1 MHSSLTRRH
10 LLLAAAASPVALH
23 APNALA
29 DTWPTKPV
37 RIVVPFATGGTTD
50 VLARVLAPQLQRAFD
65 QPFSV
70 DNKSG
75 SGGNLGA
82 AEVAKSPPDGYTL
95 LMGTVGTQAINGAL
109 YAGLPFDPIKDF
121 APITLVANVPN
132 VLVMNPAKMESTG
145 IRSVLDLIKYAKDN
159 PGKLNMASSGSG
171 TSIHLTGELFK
182 TMTGTVMPHTP
193 YKGSGPALAD
203 MVAGKMDVMFDN
215 LPSASPLIKSGKLK
229 ALAVTSTTRS
239 FSMLELPT
247 IDEAGGPL
255 LKGFDAT
262 SWFGILAPTGTSL
275 EIVGKLHAEISRA
288 LGTEAMR
295 QTMLAQGAIPSG
307 MGSAAFGRLITAESY
322 KWAKVIKTSGAHAQ

>member
-1 MHSSLTRRH
+1 MHTALTRRR

-23 APNALA
+23 TPNALA

-109 YAGLPFDPIKDF
+109 YTGLPFDPIKDF

-275 EIVGKLHAEISRA
+275 EIIGKLHAEISRA

-307 MGSAAFGRLITAESY
+307 MGSAAFGRLIIAESY

>member
-1 MHSSLTRRH
+1 MHSYLTRRR
-10 LLLAAAASPVALH
+10 LLLAAAAGPVALH
-23 APNALA
+23 IPNALA
-29 DTWPTKPV
+29 DGWPAKPV

-50 VLARVLAPQLQRAFD
+50 VLARVLAPELQRALG
-65 QPFSV
+65 QPFTV
-70 DNKSG
+70 DNKGG

-109 YAGLPFDPIKDF
+109 YASLPFDPIKDF
-121 APITLVANVPN
+121 APVTLVANVPN

-145 IRSVLDLIKYAKDN
+145 IRSVLDLVKYAKDN

-203 MVAGKMDVMFDN
+203 LVAGKMDVMFDN

-262 SWFGILAPTGTSL
+262 SWFGILAPAGTSL
-275 EIVGKLHAEISRA
+275 EVIGKLHTEISRS

-307 MGSAAFGRLITAESY
+307 MGSAAFGRLITSESY

>member
-1 MHSSLTRRH
+1 MHSALTRRR

-29 DTWPTKPV
+29 DTWPAKPV

-275 EIVGKLHAEISRA
+275 EIIGKLHAEISRA

>member
-1 MHSSLTRRH
+1 M
-10 LLLAAAASPVALH
+10 AEA
-23 APNALA
+23 
-29 DTWPTKPV
+29 WPTKPV

-50 VLARVLAPQLQRAFD
+50 VLARVLAPHLERTFE
-65 QPFSV
+65 QPFTV
-70 DNKSG
+70 DNKAG

-109 YAGLPFDPIKDF
+109 YVSLPFDPVKDF
-121 APITLVANVPN
+121 APVTLVANVPN
-132 VLVMNPAKMESTG
+132 VLVMNPAKMEAAG
-145 IRSVLDLIKYAKDN
+145 IHSVLDLVKYAKDN

-203 MVAGKMDVMFDN
+203 LVAGKMDVMFDN
-215 LPSASPLIKSGKLK
+215 LPSASPFIKSGKLK

-262 SWFGILAPTGTSL
+262 SWFGILAPVGTPL
-275 EIVGKLHAEISRA
+275 EIVGKLHAEISRS

-307 MGSAAFGRLITAESY
+307 MGSAAFGRLITSESY

>member
-1 MHSSLTRRH
+1 M
-10 LLLAAAASPVALH
+10 AEA
-23 APNALA
+23 
-29 DTWPTKPV
+29 WPTKPV

-50 VLARVLAPQLQRAFD
+50 VLARVLAPHLERTFE
-65 QPFSV
+65 QPFTV
-70 DNKSG
+70 DNKAG

-109 YAGLPFDPIKDF
+109 YASLPFDPVKDF
-121 APITLVANVPN
+121 APVTLVANVPN
-132 VLVMNPAKMESTG
+132 VLVMNPAKMEAAG
-145 IRSVLDLIKYAKDN
+145 IHSVLDLVKYAKDN

-182 TMTGTVMPHTP
+182 TMTGTVMPHTA

-203 MVAGKMDVMFDN
+203 LVAGKMDVMFDN
-215 LPSASPLIKSGKLK
+215 LPSASPFIKSGKLK

-262 SWFGILAPTGTSL
+262 SWFGILAPVGTPL
-275 EIVGKLHAEISRA
+275 EIVGKLHAEISRS

-307 MGSAAFGRLITAESY
+307 MGSAAFGRLITSESY

>member
-1 MHSSLTRRH
+1 MHSSLTRRR

-203 MVAGKMDVMFDN
+203 MVSGKMDVMFDN

-275 EIVGKLHAEISRA
+275 EIIGKLHAEISRA

>member
-1 MHSSLTRRH
+1 M
-10 LLLAAAASPVALH
+10 AEA
-23 APNALA
+23 
-29 DTWPTKPV
+29 WPTKPV

-50 VLARVLAPQLQRAFD
+50 VLARVLAPHLERTFE
-65 QPFSV
+65 QPFTV
-70 DNKSG
+70 DNKAG

-109 YAGLPFDPIKDF
+109 YASLPFDPVKDF
-121 APITLVANVPN
+121 APVTLVANVPN
-132 VLVMNPAKMESTG
+132 VLVMNPAKMEAAG
-145 IRSVLDLIKYAKDN
+145 IHSVLDLVKYAKDN

-203 MVAGKMDVMFDN
+203 LVAGKMDVMFDN
-215 LPSASPLIKSGKLK
+215 LPSASPFIKSGKLK

-262 SWFGILAPTGTSL
+262 SWFGILAPVGTPL
-275 EIVGKLHAEISRA
+275 EIVGKLHAEISRS

-307 MGSAAFGRLITAESY
+307 MGSAAFGRLITSESY

>member
-1 MHSSLTRRH
+1 M
-10 LLLAAAASPVALH
+10 AEA
-23 APNALA
+23 
-29 DTWPTKPV
+29 WPTKPV

-50 VLARVLAPQLQRAFD
+50 VLARVLAPHLERTFE
-65 QPFSV
+65 QPFTV
-70 DNKSG
+70 DNKAG
-75 SGGNLGA
+75 SGGNLGT

-109 YAGLPFDPIKDF
+109 YASLPFDPVKDF
-121 APITLVANVPN
+121 APVTLVANVPN
-132 VLVMNPAKMESTG
+132 VLVMNPAKMESAG
-145 IRSVLDLIKYAKDN
+145 IHSVLDLVKYAKDN

-182 TMTGTVMPHTP
+182 AMTGTVMPHTP

-203 MVAGKMDVMFDN
+203 LVAGKMDVMFDN

-262 SWFGILAPTGTSL
+262 SWFGILAPAGTSL
-275 EIVGKLHAEISRA
+275 EIVGKLHAEISRS
-288 LGTEAMR
+288 LGTETMR

-307 MGSAAFGRLITAESY
+307 MGSAAFGRLITSESY

>member
-1 MHSSLTRRH
+1 MHSSLTRRR
-10 LLLAAAASPVALH
+10 LLLAAAAGPVALH
-23 APNALA
+23 TPNAMA
-29 DTWPTKPV
+29 EAWPTKPV

-50 VLARVLAPQLQRAFD
+50 VLARVLAPHLERTFE
-65 QPFSV
+65 QPFTV
-70 DNKSG
+70 DNKAG

-109 YAGLPFDPIKDF
+109 YASLPFDPVKDF

-132 VLVMNPAKMESTG
+132 VLVMNPAKMESAG
-145 IRSVLDLIKYAKDN
+145 IRSVLDLVKYAKDN

-203 MVAGKMDVMFDN
+203 LVAGKMDVMFDN

-247 IDEAGGPL
+247 IDESGGPL

-262 SWFGILAPTGTSL
+262 SWFGILAPAGTSL
-275 EIVGKLHAEISRA
+275 EIVGKLHAEISRS

-307 MGSAAFGRLITAESY
+307 MGSAAFGRLITSESY
-322 KWAKVIKTSGAHAQ
+322 KWAKVIKASGAHAQ

>member
-1 MHSSLTRRH
+1 M
-10 LLLAAAASPVALH
+10 AEA
-23 APNALA
+23 
-29 DTWPTKPV
+29 WPTKPV

-50 VLARVLAPQLQRAFD
+50 VLARVLAPHLERTFE
-65 QPFSV
+65 QPFTV
-70 DNKSG
+70 DNRAG

-109 YAGLPFDPIKDF
+109 YASLPFDPVKDF
-121 APITLVANVPN
+121 APVTLVANVPN
-132 VLVMNPAKMESTG
+132 VLVMNPAKMEAAG
-145 IRSVLDLIKYAKDN
+145 IHSVLDLVKYAKDN

-203 MVAGKMDVMFDN
+203 LVAGKMDVMFDN
-215 LPSASPLIKSGKLK
+215 LPSASPFIKSGKLK

-262 SWFGILAPTGTSL
+262 SWFGILAPVGTPL
-275 EIVGKLHAEISRA
+275 EIVGKLHAEISRS

-307 MGSAAFGRLITAESY
+307 MGSAAFGRLITSESY

>member
-1 MHSSLTRRH
+1 M
-10 LLLAAAASPVALH
+10 AGG
-23 APNALA
+23 
-29 DTWPTKPV
+29 WPTKPV

-50 VLARVLAPQLQRAFD
+50 VLARVLAPHLERTFE
-65 QPFSV
+65 QPFTV
-70 DNKSG
+70 DNKAG

-109 YAGLPFDPIKDF
+109 YASLPFDPVKDF
-121 APITLVANVPN
+121 APVTLVANVPN
-132 VLVMNPAKMESTG
+132 VLVMNPAKMEAAG
-145 IRSVLDLIKYAKDN
+145 IHSVLDLVKYAKDN

-203 MVAGKMDVMFDN
+203 LVAGKMDVMFDN

-262 SWFGILAPTGTSL
+262 SWFGILAPVGTPL
-275 EIVGKLHAEISRA
+275 EIVGKLHAEISRS

-307 MGSAAFGRLITAESY
+307 MGSAAFGRLITSESY

>member
-1 MHSSLTRRH
+1 MHSALTRRR

-29 DTWPTKPV
+29 YTWPAKPV

-247 IDEAGGPL
+247 IDEAGGQL

-275 EIVGKLHAEISRA
+275 EIIGKLHAEISRA

>member
-1 MHSSLTRRH
+1 M
-10 LLLAAAASPVALH
+10 AEA
-23 APNALA
+23 
-29 DTWPTKPV
+29 WPTKPV

-50 VLARVLAPQLQRAFD
+50 VLARVLAPHLERTFE
-65 QPFSV
+65 QPFTV
-70 DNKSG
+70 DNKAG

-82 AEVAKSPPDGYTL
+82 AEVAKAPPDGYTL

-109 YAGLPFDPIKDF
+109 YASLPFDPVKDF
-121 APITLVANVPN
+121 APVTLVANVPN
-132 VLVMNPAKMESTG
+132 VLVMNPAKMESAG
-145 IRSVLDLIKYAKDN
+145 IHSVLDLVKYAKDN

-182 TMTGTVMPHTP
+182 AMTGTVMPHTP

-203 MVAGKMDVMFDN
+203 LVAGKMDVMFDN

-262 SWFGILAPTGTSL
+262 SWFGILAPVGTPL
-275 EIVGKLHAEISRA
+275 EIVGKLHAEISRS

-307 MGSAAFGRLITAESY
+307 MGSAAFGRLITSESY

>member
-1 MHSSLTRRH
+1 M
-10 LLLAAAASPVALH
+10 AEA
-23 APNALA
+23 
-29 DTWPTKPV
+29 WPTKPV

-50 VLARVLAPQLQRAFD
+50 VLARVLAPHLERTFE
-65 QPFSV
+65 QPFTV
-70 DNKSG
+70 DNRAG

-109 YAGLPFDPIKDF
+109 YASLPFDPVKDF
-121 APITLVANVPN
+121 APVTLVANVPN
-132 VLVMNPAKMESTG
+132 VLVMNPAKMEAAG
-145 IRSVLDLIKYAKDN
+145 IHSVLDLVKYAKDN

-203 MVAGKMDVMFDN
+203 LVAGKMDVMFDN
-215 LPSASPLIKSGKLK
+215 LPSASPFIKSGKLK

-262 SWFGILAPTGTSL
+262 SWFGILAPVGTPL
-275 EIVGKLHAEISRA
+275 EIVGKLHAEISRS

-307 MGSAAFGRLITAESY
+307 MGSAAFGRLITSESY
-322 KWAKVIKTSGAHAQ
+322 KWAKVIKASGAHAQ

>member
-1 MHSSLTRRH
+1 M
-10 LLLAAAASPVALH
+10 AEA
-23 APNALA
+23 
-29 DTWPTKPV
+29 WPTKPV

-50 VLARVLAPQLQRAFD
+50 VLARVLAPHLERTFE
-65 QPFSV
+65 QPFTV
-70 DNKSG
+70 DNKAG

-109 YAGLPFDPIKDF
+109 YASLPFDPVKDF
-121 APITLVANVPN
+121 APVTLVANVPN
-132 VLVMNPAKMESTG
+132 VLVMNPAKMESAG
-145 IRSVLDLIKYAKDN
+145 IHSVLDLVKYAKDN

-182 TMTGTVMPHTP
+182 AMTGTVMPHTP

-203 MVAGKMDVMFDN
+203 LVAGKMDVMFDN

-262 SWFGILAPTGTSL
+262 SWFGILAPVGTPL
-275 EIVGKLHAEISRA
+275 EIVGKLHAEISRS

-307 MGSAAFGRLITAESY
+307 MGSAAFGRLITSESY